1 MPDLTNLLF
10 VTSGVD
16 DDSAA
21 LTQAMAVATQTEVKL
36 SALIVC
42 PPLPDGISAY
52 QAAYEAGVRQ
62 QFTERLVRCAETQQ
76 FDHTKV
82 ELSVKLE
89 AHPPPSEQI
98 ISFARENRFDLVIK
112 QAEARESKLGFRA
125 KDRALA
131 KTSPCPIWLHHP
143 SRSFNPQARVAVAI
157 DPEAI
162 DGPSRTLSLRLLRVA
177 RRIAD
182 HLDRKL
188 QVLSC
193 WNYAFEGYLRRNAW
207 SQLPETEI
215 AGIVEASRGKHLTA
229 LSQLIEESQIEGP
242 LHIEHLRG
250 LPEDRLPEATNKLGV
265 DLLVL
270 GTAARTG
277 VAGWL
282 LGNTSD
288 DVMQKLSC
296 SVVVLKPRQE
306 DECTTT

>member
-10 VTSGVD
+10 VTSGVVD
-16 DDSAA
+16 DAAA
-21 LTQAMAVATQTEVKL
+21 LTQAMAVATQVDVKM

-62 QFTERLVRCAETQQ
+62 QFTDMLVGCAEKQK
-76 FDHTKV
+76 FDHSKV

-98 ISFARENRFDLVIK
+98 VSFARQKNSDLLIK
-112 QAEARESKLGFRA
+112 QAEARESGLGFRA

-131 KTSPCPIWLHHP
+131 KTSPCPVWLHHP
-143 SRSFNPQARVAVAI
+143 SRPFKAEARVAVAI

-162 DGPSRTLSLRLLRVA
+162 DGPSRALSLRLLRVA

-188 QVLSC
+188 EVLSC
-193 WNYAFEGYLRRNAW
+193 WNYAFESYLRRNAW
-207 SQLPETEI
+207 TQLPETEI
-215 AGIVEASRGKHLTA
+215 ASIVESSRTKHLAA
-229 LSQLIEESQIEGP
+229 LHQLIEESKIGGL

-250 LPEDRLPEATNKLGV
+250 LPEDQLPEATARLGV
-265 DLLVL
+265 DLLVM

-282 LGNTSD
+282 IGNTSD

-296 SVVVLKPRQE
+296 SVIVLKPNQE
-306 DECTTT
+306 AECTTT